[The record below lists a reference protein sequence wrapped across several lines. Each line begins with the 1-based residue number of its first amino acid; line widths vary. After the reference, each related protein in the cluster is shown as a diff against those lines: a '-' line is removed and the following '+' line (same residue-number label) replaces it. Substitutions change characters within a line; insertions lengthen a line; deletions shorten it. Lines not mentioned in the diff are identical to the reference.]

1 MRGNSGDRI
10 QSFGGEEMSNGEVYD
25 EDAQM
30 AVEAVCKERDELKA
44 RVAEL
49 ERRNAACSPK
59 PLAWEYE
66 RGGKSATLPNGVA
79 RLFIE
84 KEGDPPHYFFGIEI
98 EGEKIPLEFGFLEE
112 EDAKKEAQM
121 WLDNFAR
128 SIARVSP
135 VAFTREE
142 IKRIRFLLAECYPRR
157 KKLSAID
164 QSIVDK
170 CDAILKGFPE

>member
-1 MRGNSGDRI
+1 
-10 QSFGGEEMSNGEVYD
+10 MSNTGEVYD
-25 EDAQM
+25 EEAQR
-30 AVEAVCKERDELKA
+30 AVEAICKKRDELKA
-44 RVAEL
+44 RVSEL

-66 RGGKSATLPNGVA
+66 RGGESTTLPNGVA

-121 WLDNFAR
+121 WLDNFVCA
-128 SIARVSP
+128 IAKHYVP
-135 VAFTREE
+135 IAFTREE
-142 IKRIRFLLAECYPRR
+142 IERIRYTGVIE
-157 KKLSAID
+157 
-164 QSIVDK
+164 
-170 CDAILKGFPE
+170 ENEE

>member
-1 MRGNSGDRI
+1 
-10 QSFGGEEMSNGEVYD
+10 MSEGEVYD
-25 EDAQM
+25 EEAQR
-30 AVEAVCKERDELKA
+30 AVEAICKERDELKA
-44 RVAEL
+44 RVDEL

-112 EDAKKEAQM
+112 EDAEKEAQM
-121 WLDNFAR
+121 WLDNFVCA
-128 SIARVSP
+128 IAKHYAP
-135 VAFTREE
+135 IAFAREE
-142 IKRIRFLLAECYPRR
+142 IQEIRVFLGEIDEQLGRYDFRR
-157 KKLSAID
+157 KVIYALIN
-164 QSIVDK
+164 K
-170 CDAILKGFPE
+170 CDTILKGAAFE

>member
-1 MRGNSGDRI
+1 M
-10 QSFGGEEMSNGEVYD
+10 
-25 EDAQM
+25 
-30 AVEAVCKERDELKA
+30 
-44 RVAEL
+44 AEL

-121 WLDNFAR
+121 WLDNFVCA
-128 SIARVSP
+128 IAKHYAP
-135 VAFTREE
+135 IAFTHEE
-142 IKRIRFLLAECYPRR
+142 IEMIKLLLRGIDKQVGRYS
-157 KKLSAID
+157 LSHTVVAKI
-164 QSIVDK
+164 INK
-170 CDAILKGFPE
+170 CDAILKTEAFE

>member
-1 MRGNSGDRI
+1 
-10 QSFGGEEMSNGEVYD
+10 MSDGEVYD
-25 EDAQM
+25 EEAQR

-49 ERRNAACSPK
+49 ERREMDCSAK
-59 PLAWEYE
+59 PLIWEYE
-66 RGGKSATLPNGVA
+66 GGREWANRPNGSV

-84 KEGDPPHYFFGIEI
+84 EDGDPPHYSFGIEI
-98 EGEKIPLEFGFLEE
+98 YGEEVLLDGGFLEE

-121 WLDNFAR
+121 WLDDFAR
-128 SIARVSP
+128 TIAKCYAPVS
-135 VAFTREE
+135 FTHDE
-142 IKRIRFLLAECYPRR
+142 IERIRFLCAERYPRR

-170 CDAILKGFPE
+170 CDVILKGAAE

>member
-1 MRGNSGDRI
+1 
-10 QSFGGEEMSNGEVYD
+10 MSDGEVYD
-25 EDAQM
+25 EEAQR

-112 EDAKKEAQM
+112 EDAEKEAQM
-121 WLDNFAR
+121 WLDNFVCA
-128 SIARVSP
+128 IAKHYAP
-135 VAFTREE
+135 IEFTRKE
-142 IKRIRFLLAECYPRR
+142 IEMIRLFLREIDKQVGRYSLSHIVVT
-157 KKLSAID
+157 KLIN
-164 QSIVDK
+164 K
-170 CDAILKGFPE
+170 CDAILKGAAE

>member
-1 MRGNSGDRI
+1 
-10 QSFGGEEMSNGEVYD
+10 MSDGEVYD
-25 EDAQM
+25 EDAQR

-84 KEGDPPHYFFGIEI
+84 KDGDPPHYSFGIEI
-98 EGEKIPLEFGFLEE
+98 EGDEISLDCGFLYE
-112 EDAKKEAQM
+112 EDAKNEAQM
-121 WLDNFAR
+121 WLDNFTRA
-128 SIARVSP
+128 IAKHYVP
-135 VAFTREE
+135 IAFAREE
-142 IKRIRFLLAECYPRR
+142 IERIRYMLAEGWPRR
-157 KKLSAID
+157 KKLPAID

-170 CDAILKGFPE
+170 CDAILKGAAE

>member
-1 MRGNSGDRI
+1 MN
-10 QSFGGEEMSNGEVYD
+10 NTGEVYD
-25 EDAQM
+25 EEAQR

-84 KEGDPPHYFFGIEI
+84 KDGDPPHYFFGIEI

-121 WLDNFAR
+121 WLDNFVCA
-128 SIARVSP
+128 IAKHYVP
-135 VAFTREE
+135 IAFTHEE
-142 IKRIRFLLAECYPRR
+142 IEMIRLFLRGIDKQVGRYSLSRTVVT
-157 KKLSAID
+157 KLIN
-164 QSIVDK
+164 K
-170 CDAILKGFPE
+170 CDTILKGAAE